1 MIALHQSKT
10 ATDEIRNLY
19 ESAFP
24 LEERRPWPDQLKLL
38 AADKIRLLT
47 LEKDGKFAGFVFYW
61 QLPAFA
67 FIEYFAISPE
77 SRGGGAGTTV
87 MTLLEKELKSIV
99 LEVEPPNTE
108 QAIRRINFYERL
120 HYKTFPEYY
129 EQPPYY
135 PGYPFLQL
143 KLMYLGTPPDL
154 DFITIKKALY
164 ATVYNL

>member
-1 MIALHQSKT
+1 MIALHRSNT
-10 ATDEIRNLY
+10 ATDEVRNLY

-38 AADKIRLLT
+38 EKGAIHLLT
-47 LEKDGKFAGFVFYW
+47 LEKEGKFAGLVFYW

-77 SRGGGAGTTV
+77 TRGGGAGTTV
-87 MTLLEKELKSIV
+87 MKLLEEELKSIV

-120 HYKTFPEYY
+120 NYQTFPEYY

-143 KLMYLGTPPDL
+143 KLMHLGLPPGL
-154 DFITIKKALY
+154 DFVYIKKALY
-164 ATVYNL
+164 STVYHL